1 MKHSKIK
8 YKVIGH
14 VKGDFVSDFV
24 GGNSRMSNF
33 SSIELA
39 GRPRLKN
46 ATSIEVVGFDPSVRY
61 QKFDV
66 MKDVEII
73 PLEKELFPLE
83 KNKKLTLKEVILYS
97 PEIEDFFHHSGQIKG
112 RLKGVLHGVIV
123 EEINVARSKPLKTA
137 AHSNNGEENLSVK
150 SDTSI
155 VEPASAVKNK
165 GCLGRQNR
173 RNGFTKTLVTDK
185 GCGSGIGSVGCGSA
199 NGFSG
204 CSSYRGCAP
213 LGNCSSI
220 LSILMRLLGLLLG
233 LLFLISLFRM
243 CNDENNNSGGKES
256 RETEDQIVDTVKVY
270 EIDTV
275 DRIIKDTVFSV
286 DTLNFVDTVFTVISK
301 ALPLPNVL
309 FKTNSSIIRYSS
321 LEGVSILG
329 DSLRSHEEIS
339 LIIAGH
345 TDGAGNFEHNDTL
358 SFCRAK
364 SVQDYLIDSCQIAS
378 NRLKIEGYG
387 ERCPIEDNVSEEGKT
402 SNRRVEFRYFN
413 TPSNCAVSTL
423 EINEKV
429 CFTNKYKSG
438 IELPVNLNDTSN
450 VFQEKEQEQKK
461 RIIDSVFTL
470 ESSFVF
476 GNVRVSDSE
485 YSAVLFRVFQ
495 GDKFELLEFKKQYSK
510 IRFKGV
516 VGYVLT
522 EKIKPILS
530 DE

>member
-1 MKHSKIK
+1 M
-8 YKVIGH
+8 
-14 VKGDFVSDFV
+14 KGDFVSDFV
-24 GGNSRMSNF
+24 GSNSRMSNF

-46 ATSIEVVGFDPSVRY
+46 ANSIEVVGLDPSVRY
-61 QKFDV
+61 QKFELI
-66 MKDVEII
+66 KDVEIF

-83 KNKKLTLKEVILYS
+83 KNKKLTLKDVILYS

-123 EEINVARSKPLKTA
+123 EEINVARSKPVKTS
-137 AHSNNGEENLSVK
+137 AHTNGGVENSSVK
-150 SDTSI
+150 SDNSI
-155 VEPASAVKNK
+155 VESASAVKNN
-165 GCLGRQNR
+165 GRLGRQNR
-173 RNGFTKTLVTDK
+173 RNRFTKNPVADK
-185 GCGSGIGSVGCGSA
+185 GCGSGIGSTGCGSV
-199 NGFSG
+199 NGCNG
-204 CSSYRGCAP
+204 CTSYGGCAP

-220 LSILMRLLGLLLG
+220 LSMLMRLLGLLFG

-243 CNDENNNSGGKES
+243 CNDENNNSGRTES

-275 DRIIKDTVFSV
+275 DRLIKDTVFSV
-286 DTLNFVDTVFTVISK
+286 DTLNIVDTVFTVISK

-321 LEGVSILG
+321 LEGISILG
-329 DSLRSHEEIS
+329 DSLRAHEEIS

-345 TDGAGNFEHNDTL
+345 TDGTGDFEHNDTL

-364 SVQDYLIDSCQIAS
+364 SVKDYLIDSCLIAS
-378 NRLKIEGYG
+378 NRVKIEGYG
-387 ERCPIEDNVSEEGKT
+387 ERCPIEDNDSEEGKT
-402 SNRRVEFRYFN
+402 TNRRVEFRYFN
-413 TPSNCAVSTL
+413 TPSNCAVPSL

-429 CFTNKYKSG
+429 CFTNKFKSG
-438 IELPVNLNDTSN
+438 IELSVNLNDTSN
-450 VFQEKEQEQKK
+450 VFKEKEREQKK
-461 RIIDSVFTL
+461 IVIDSVFTL
-470 ESSFVF
+470 VSSYDF
-476 GNVRVSDSE
+476 GNIRVSDSDN
-485 YSAVLFRVFQ
+485 SAVLFRVFQ
-495 GDKFELLEFKKQYSK
+495 GDKFELLEYKKQYSK